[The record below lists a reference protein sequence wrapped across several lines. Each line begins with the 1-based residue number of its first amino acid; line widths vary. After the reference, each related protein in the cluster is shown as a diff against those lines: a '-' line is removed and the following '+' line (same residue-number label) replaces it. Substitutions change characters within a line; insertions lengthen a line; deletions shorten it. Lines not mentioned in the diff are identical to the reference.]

1 MNKQK
6 LTAYMFLIW
15 TAVVFT
21 GCAAAGGGQAPMY
34 LEAKTKADGSVKE
47 PEEPDQAKDPAS
59 LAADGADADPGEENR
74 QDAQSTAL
82 DTYFVYVCG
91 AVKYPGVFEM
101 PKGSR
106 IYAAIA
112 KAGGLRKD
120 ACVKGINQAQ
130 LLADGTMIEIPTKQ
144 EYRKRSQ
151 DAPGTGGSQP
161 QDPAGRPAGTG
172 NAADGTDGSAGA
184 QADGLV
190 DLNTA
195 DAAQL
200 MTLNGIGEAKAAAI
214 LAYREENGRF
224 SDISEI
230 KNVRG
235 IGESVYAGIQDK
247 IKVT

>member
-34 LEAKTKADGSVKE
+34 LEAKTKADGSAKE
-47 PEEPDQAKDPAS
+47 PEEPEPAQDPAS

-74 QDAQSTAL
+74 QDAQNTAL

-130 LLADGTMIEIPTKQ
+130 LLADGAMIEIPTKQ

-151 DAPGTGGSQP
+151 DAAGTGGSQS
-161 QDPAGRPAGTG
+161 QDPAGSAGTG
-172 NAADGTDGSAGA
+172 KA
-184 QADGLV
+184 ADGLV

>member
-6 LTAYMFLIW
+6 LTAYMLFIW

-21 GCAAAGGGQAPMY
+21 GCAAAGGGQEPMY
-34 LEAKTKADGSVKE
+34 LEAKTKADDAVFE
-47 PEEPDQAKDPAS
+47 PAQPDPQN
-59 LAADGADADPGEENR
+59 AD
-74 QDAQSTAL
+74 L

-101 PKGSR
+101 PKESR
-106 IYAAIA
+106 IYEAIA

-120 ACVKGINQAQ
+120 ACVKGINQAE
-130 LLADGTMIEIPTKQ
+130 LLADGDMIEIPTKQ
-144 EYRKRSQ
+144 EYQKRSQ
-151 DAPGTGGSQP
+151 DTSKGRSAGS
-161 QDPAGRPAGTG
+161 G
-172 NAADGTDGSAGA
+172 NAVYGTHGFTDA

-235 IGESVYAGIQDK
+235 IGESVYAEIQDK